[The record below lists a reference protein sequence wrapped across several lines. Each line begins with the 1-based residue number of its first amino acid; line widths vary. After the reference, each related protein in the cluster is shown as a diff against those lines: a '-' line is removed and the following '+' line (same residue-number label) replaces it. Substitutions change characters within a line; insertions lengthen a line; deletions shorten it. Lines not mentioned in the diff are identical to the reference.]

1 QELFGKGSLSSFSV
15 EVPGHP
21 HGHAGSQVQGN
32 RRPRPKDAG
41 LQIAQRFQQPLD
53 VFDCLAVDAED
64 FVPLPACRKRKRVDS
79 RLFGQELPQPL
90 SPFLEQLLA
99 ERQRKVSQLVESR
112 TDCDLQGIRFL
123 PALEGLAATATVLGQ
138 RFGNKTGQSAEF
150 EDLFVAAS
158 PLSIPKVLQPGVGQ
172 SEMEN
177 APSGVCQGKLQK
189 NRCGEEFVVHD
200 DGSWDDSR
208 DYQATTCDNLSSSSW
223 EPQVSDSTA
232 FVRGGQTV
240 RQPEWTPEPPLV
252 REWIPP
258 NPP

>member
-1 QELFGKGSLSSFSV
+1 MSVGAIPNKEVATRGQNAARETEVAVKSIQDHHPRLSAGCCDYVRQELFGKGSLSSFSV

-112 TDCDLQGIRFL
+112 TYCDLQGIRFL

-138 RFGNKTGQSAEF
+138 RFGNKAGQSAEF
-150 EDLFVAAS
+150 EDLFV
-158 PLSIPKVLQPGVGQ
+158 
-172 SEMEN
+172 
-177 APSGVCQGKLQK
+177 
-189 NRCGEEFVVHD
+189 
-200 DGSWDDSR
+200 
-208 DYQATTCDNLSSSSW
+208 
-223 EPQVSDSTA
+223 
-232 FVRGGQTV
+232 
-240 RQPEWTPEPPLV
+240 
-252 REWIPP
+252 
-258 NPP
+258 